1 MRFKKGSLQ
10 TSGNPPRGC
19 INALQNTFL
28 DIPLTE
34 ARGAQRPQRKKK
46 INENIIGS
54 LIIDTAVYLHK
65 NLGPGLLESVYEV
78 ILMKLLTKKGLSVQ
92 RQVSIP
98 IEFEDEHFDEGFRV
112 DLFIEGK
119 VIIELK
125 SVEKITDVHKKQL
138 LTYLKLTNTKL
149 GYILNFG
156 EELMKNGIVRII
168 NGVLD

>member
-1 MRFKKGSLQ
+1 ML
-10 TSGNPPRGC
+10 
-19 INALQNTFL
+19 
-28 DIPLTE
+28 
-34 ARGAQRPQRKKK
+34 
-46 INENIIGS
+46 NENAIGS
-54 LIIDTAVYLHK
+54 LIVESAIYLHK
-65 NLGPGLLESVYEV
+65 NLGSGLFESVYEV

-98 IEFEDEHFDEGFRV
+98 IKFEGEHFDEGFRV

-119 VIIELK
+119 VIVELK

-156 EELMKNGIVRII
+156 GELMKDGIVRII